1 MSQSNT
7 NTATSINLDII
18 SQISL
23 EQISKLNEFRFFYL
37 QPNDNNFYHI
47 TCKMVL
53 QFQNLENLI
62 SLEDEYDY
70 EFFYQNSNASYHVTC
85 KLLSNTLIVDI
96 LNKEFYGIDF
106 NTNDLKRK
114 YTLTRDQKIDLEMS
128 LKNALPSLQDRIFE
142 SDSRVAFTLE
152 AYTISNDIKLFY
164 QPPHDDNFYHVT
176 CEMVLQRMYDEDYD
190 YEFFYL
196 DPNTGY
202 HVACK
207 IMSHHLIVNLLNKKI
222 YGVDFLDDLK
232 RECNILL
239 TSHKKFNLELNL
251 KQVLPF
257 YLYIPE
263 RQMRLNSGENA
274 TTFLEGIN
282 TPQTVSIIDNVM
294 SGNDVIH
301 QDINGVGDYNCQVT
315 SLQQ

>member
-1 MSQSNT
+1 
-7 NTATSINLDII
+7 
-18 SQISL
+18 
-23 EQISKLNEFRFFYL
+23 
-37 QPNDNNFYHI
+37 
-47 TCKMVL
+47 
-53 QFQNLENLI
+53 
-62 SLEDEYDY
+62 
-70 EFFYQNSNASYHVTC
+70 
-85 KLLSNTLIVDI
+85 
-96 LNKEFYGIDF
+96 
-106 NTNDLKRK
+106 
-114 YTLTRDQKIDLEMS
+114 MS

-202 HVACK
+202 HVA
-207 IMSHHLIVNLLNKKI
+207 
-222 YGVDFLDDLK
+222 YDLK

-282 TPQTVSIIDNVM
+282 TPQTSTM
-294 SGNDVIH
+294 
-301 QDINGVGDYNCQVT
+301 
-315 SLQQ
+315 